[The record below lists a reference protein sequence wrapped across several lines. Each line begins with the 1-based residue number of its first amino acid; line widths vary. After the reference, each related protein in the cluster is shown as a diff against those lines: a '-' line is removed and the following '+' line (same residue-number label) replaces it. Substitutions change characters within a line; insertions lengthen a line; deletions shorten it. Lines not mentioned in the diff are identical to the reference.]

1 MVSPITP
8 GITTASGAVAPIAV
22 ERPVA
27 QQPDPAVR
35 VTQSSNAE
43 MGGDTTQAEQAKKNT
58 VSDPANPFED
68 ALKKVNESMQAWSTG
83 IRFEMDEDTESMVV
97 KLVNNETGDVIRQVP
112 SEAMLKVAKM
122 IIQMQGGSI
131 NTQA

>member
-1 MVSPITP
+1 MVSPI
-8 GITTASGAVAPIAV
+8 ITGVATATGAVAPIAI

-27 QQPDPAVR
+27 QPDPAVR

-43 MGGDTTQAEQAKKNT
+43 LGGNSAQAEQAEKNT

-68 ALKKVNESMQAWSTG
+68 ALNKVNESMQAWSTG

-131 NTQA
+131 DTQA

>member
-1 MVSPITP
+1 MVTPITTGVTP
-8 GITTASGAVAPIAV
+8 AAGPVLLAGI

-27 QQPDPAVR
+27 QPDPAVK
-35 VTQSSNAE
+35 VTQSNGTE
-43 MGGDTTQAEQAKKNT
+43 MGGNSTQSEQAAKNT
-58 VSDPANPFED
+58 VTDPANPFED
-68 ALKKVNESMQAWSTG
+68 ALNKVNESMQAWDTG
-83 IRFEMDEDTESMVV
+83 IRFEIDEDTESMVV